1 VATVSYSGEP
11 AVVDIAEM
19 QQRLMAN
26 QTATLITKEVIVSLI
41 FLIFIIWSLTI
52 LLFCRP
58 STGLTPAR
66 FSGSWCFSP
75 LPSW

>member
-11 AVVDIAEM
+11 AVVDVAEM

-41 FLIFIIWSLTI
+41 FLVLINILTI
-52 LLFCRP
+52 SLFADP
-58 STGLTPAR
+58 VQG
-66 FSGSWCFSP
+66 
-75 LPSW
+75 

>member
-11 AVVDIAEM
+11 AVVDVAEM

-41 FLIFIIWSLTI
+41 FLVLIIWSLKI
-52 LLFCRP
+52 FLFYRP
-58 STGLTPAR
+58 STGLTLVR
-66 FSGSWCFSP
+66 CSGSWCFSP
-75 LPSW
+75 SPF